1 MQVLEL
7 LHSNQKKNTLVK
19 DGDVIVRKVSKS
31 VLTIDA
37 VDTLKSKSNNPSN
50 LDKQKKRKE

>member
-1 MQVLEL
+1 MQVLKL
-7 LHSNQKKNTLVK
+7 LHSNQEENALVK
-19 DGDVIVRKVSKS
+19 DGDVIVRKVSIS

-37 VDTLKSKSNNPSN
+37 VDTHKSNNPNN